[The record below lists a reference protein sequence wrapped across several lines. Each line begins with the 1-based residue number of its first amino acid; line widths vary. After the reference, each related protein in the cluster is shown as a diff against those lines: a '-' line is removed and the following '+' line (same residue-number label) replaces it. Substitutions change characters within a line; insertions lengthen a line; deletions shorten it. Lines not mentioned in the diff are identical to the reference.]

1 MRPDATGSPAWVC
14 ALLLAVSLAA
24 CSDPAGPAAPP
35 GRAAAALETVV
46 LREAQV
52 PREIAFDGVVE
63 AVDQATVAAQ
73 TSGRVVELPFDVGDY
88 VEKGAVIARFTGS
101 EQRARTEAS
110 DAAVTEARARLAEA
124 QLEFDRIKDV
134 YERKLVAKARFDKAA
149 ADLESARARAE
160 AAEAARAEAREGLGY
175 TVIRAPYAG
184 IVVARHVRVG
194 EAVTVGR
201 PIMTGLSLEH
211 LRVIVEIPQRFIEP
225 LRRHRRARVV
235 LPDGRS
241 IEAAQLRIPPGADA
255 TTHTFRVLVTLPPG
269 GEAAVP
275 GTLAK
280 VAFVSGAESR
290 LLVPARALV
299 RRGEVTG
306 AYVVDERG
314 RVSLRYV
321 SVGSPTADGSVPV
334 LAGLAGGERVA
345 TDPVAAG
352 IAYKQQPVP

>member
-1 MRPDATGSPAWVC
+1 MIARAGA
-14 ALLLAVSLAA
+14 AALAA
-24 CSDPAGPAAPP
+24 SLCACSGGGQPPVVAAGT
-35 GRAAAALETVV
+35 AAAALDTVTV
-46 LREAQV
+46 REAQV

-101 EQRARTEAS
+101 EQRARSEAS
-110 DAAVTEARARLAEA
+110 EAGVAEARARLAEA
-124 QLEFDRIKDV
+124 QLEFDRTRDIF
-134 YERKLVAKARFDKAA
+134 ERKLVARARLDKAA

-184 IVVARHVRVG
+184 IVVARHVRIG

-211 LRVIVEIPQRFIEP
+211 LRVAVEIPQRFIEP

-235 LPDGRS
+235 LPDGGS
-241 IEAAQLRIPPGADA
+241 LEAVDLRIPPGADPA
-255 TTHTFRVLVTLPPG
+255 THTFRVLVTLPPG
-269 GEAAVP
+269 ARGAVP

-280 VAFVSGAESR
+280 LAFVSGAQAR
-290 LLVPARALV
+290 LLVPGAALV

-306 AYVVDERG
+306 VYVVDDKG
-314 RVSLRYV
+314 RVGLRYV
-321 SVGSPTADGSVPV
+321 SVGSPVVDGGVPV

-352 IAYKQQPVP
+352 LSYKRQSAP